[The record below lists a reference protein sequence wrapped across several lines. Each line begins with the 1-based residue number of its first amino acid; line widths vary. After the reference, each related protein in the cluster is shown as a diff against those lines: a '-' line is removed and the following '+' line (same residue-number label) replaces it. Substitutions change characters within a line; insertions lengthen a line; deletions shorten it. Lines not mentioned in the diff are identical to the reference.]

1 MQLTNFVPK
10 KKIVF
15 VDSEFVKTY
24 DELVIGRKSS
34 QSFSYSYHFGGQ
46 CGHWGDD

>member
-1 MQLTNFVPK
+1 M
-10 KKIVF
+10 VF
-15 VDSEFVKTY
+15 VDSGFVKTY